1 MNSGSRAESER
12 GFLCY
17 LQSRWFSRVSGGGL
31 AVDDVTATRVLLD
44 QYRGGDADA
53 LNQLYGRYTQRVFAV
68 VRARLG
74 SKLRQRV
81 QSCDIV
87 QEAML
92 DSLKNLEKFDYASE
106 GAFLKWLT
114 AIVENRIRDQHDYH
128 EAARRDIGKESPLEN
143 PRSVGSAIP
152 LEIPDQSGAP
162 TASRV
167 MMQSEETLRLEQAL
181 DRLPAETRELIIAV
195 KLEGRT
201 YQELADETGK
211 TSDAVR
217 MQVNRAMDAL
227 AGVFREL
234 EAKGTQT

>member
-1 MNSGSRAESER
+1 M
-12 GFLCY
+12 
-17 LQSRWFSRVSGGGL
+17 
-31 AVDDVTATRVLLD
+31 AVDDVTSTKVLLEQHRAGDAEALNALYGRYATRVL
-44 QYRGGDADA
+44 AI
-53 LNQLYGRYTQRVFAV
+53 

-74 SKLRQRV
+74 AELRQRV
-81 QSCDIV
+81 QSLDIV

-114 AIVENRIRDQHDYH
+114 VIVENRIRDQRDYYK
-128 EAARRDIGKESPLEN
+128 AARRDIGKECPLEN

-152 LEIPDQSGAP
+152 LEIPDKSGLQ

-167 MMQSEETLRLEQAL
+167 MMLSEDMQRLEQAL
-181 DRLPAETRELIIAV
+181 DHLPTEARELIISV

-201 YQELADETGK
+201 YQELADEMGK

-217 MQVNRAMDAL
+217 MQANRAMDAL
-227 AGVFREL
+227 TAVFREL
-234 EAKGTQT
+234 DAKRTQT

>member
-1 MNSGSRAESER
+1 
-12 GFLCY
+12 
-17 LQSRWFSRVSGGGL
+17 
-31 AVDDVTATRVLLD
+31 
-44 QYRGGDADA
+44 
-53 LNQLYGRYTQRVFAV
+53 
-68 VRARLG
+68 
-74 SKLRQRV
+74 
-81 QSCDIV
+81 
-87 QEAML
+87 ML

-167 MMQSEETLRLEQAL
+167 MMLSEETLRLEQAL

-227 AGVFREL
+227 GGVFREL

>member
-1 MNSGSRAESER
+1 M
-12 GFLCY
+12 
-17 LQSRWFSRVSGGGL
+17 
-31 AVDDVTATRVLLD
+31 DDVTSTKLLLE
-44 QYRGGDADA
+44 QYRAGDADA
-53 LNQLYGRYTQRVFAV
+53 INELYGRYTQRVFAI

-74 SKLRQRV
+74 AKLRQRV

-92 DSLKNLEKFDYASE
+92 DSLKNLEKFEYASE

-114 AIVENRIRDQHDYH
+114 VIVENRIRDQDDYH
-128 EAARRDIGKESPLEN
+128 TAGRRDIGKESPLEN
-143 PRSVGSAIP
+143 PCSVGSAIP
-152 LEIPDQSGAP
+152 LEIPDKSGSP

-167 MMQSEETLRLEQAL
+167 LMLTEDMALLEQAL

-201 YQELADETGK
+201 YQELAHEMGK

-227 AGVFREL
+227 PDEL
-234 EAKGTQT
+234 VWRDGSAEADGWKPTAAFGPPLRTLRPRTRTNRRPTR